1 MSVTR
6 GRLRLVKSLPHVEAS
21 FRRRPDRVEL
31 ELVYALQ
38 AEKMADLSPTAYI
51 YPIRGAI
58 ERLRFREVIGRF
70 HLSYVD
76 VALGMKEGKTLR
88 CVMDTASIEMSD
100 IYNALYDPD
109 TSNLREHATSILCR
123 VSLPNLLV
131 INRIELLPYHRGMG
145 LGLAFL
151 WHLIRRHSAGC
162 GIVAAI
168 AMPPQFREKFRN
180 MEKDDYQIR
189 MNYESFGGA
198 IDGPREKLVSLY
210 KKLGF
215 SEIGAD
221 DVMAMSTGMPH
232 EIPEEIRRWVPDA
245 IGTR

>member
-1 MSVTR
+1 MSATKR
-6 GRLRLVKSLPHVEAS
+6 RLRLVKSLPPVEAP

-38 AEKMADLSPTAYI
+38 TEKMADLSPTAYI
-51 YPIRGAI
+51 YPIRGTV

-76 VALGMKEGKTLR
+76 VALAMQEGKTLR
-88 CVMDTASIEMSD
+88 CVMDTASLEMWD

-109 TSNLREHATSILCR
+109 TGNLREHATSILGG

-151 WHLIRRHSAGC
+151 WHLIRRHSGGC
-162 GIVAAI
+162 GIVTAI
-168 AMPPQFREKFRN
+168 AMPPQFREKFRSR
-180 MEKDDYQIR
+180 EIDDYEKR
-189 MNYESFGGA
+189 MDYESFGGA
-198 IDGPREKLVSLY
+198 IDGPRGKLVSLY
-210 KKLGF
+210 EKLGF
-215 SEIGAD
+215 REIGAD
-221 DVMAMSTGMPH
+221 DVMAMSTEIVH
-232 EIPEEIRRWVPDA
+232 KIPEEIRHWVPDPLVA
-245 IGTR
+245 R